1 MKNKNGDPGLSQGCP
16 ACLLIGKR
24 DENLP

>member
-16 ACLLIGKR
+16 ACLLIGKM